1 MPKYKYANMQPL
13 FYKFWENIKNCFKN
27 KNLKYHLIAILATYI
42 IVVSDFDWKYF
53 QFFAGSILSDILFSA
68 ALVGFLVPFLI
79 PIFLLVYGKIRKN
92 VSRLNT
98 GFALGQATI
107 IGYLI
112 SSFYKVWTGRAAP
125 PLNYL
130 NNAILDIKSP
140 GHITSSI
147 SDISKIFHFGF
158 LGNGIFW
165 GWPSTHTTIA
175 FAMAFTLFILYSKNK
190 TVKILALIYAL
201 YIGIGVSMTIH
212 WFSDFVAGAII
223 GTVIGIVVGKAFKE
237 R

>member
-1 MPKYKYANMQPL
+1 
-13 FYKFWENIKNCFKN
+13 
-27 KNLKYHLIAILATYI
+27 
-42 IVVSDFDWKYF
+42 
-53 QFFAGSILSDILFSA
+53 LSDILFSA
-68 ALVGFLVPFLI
+68 ALVGFLFPFLV
-79 PIFLLVYGKIRKN
+79 PIILLIYGKIRKN
-92 VSRLNT
+92 LAFLNT
-98 GFALGQATI
+98 GFALGQAAI

-112 SSFYKVWTGRAAP
+112 STFYKVWSGRAAP

-130 NNAILDIKSP
+130 NNAILDTKIPS
-140 GHITSSI
+140 HTSSPI
-147 SDISKIFHFGF
+147 LDISKVFHFGF

-165 GWPSTHTTIA
+165 GWPSTHTTVA
-175 FAMAFTLFILYSKNK
+175 FAMALTLCILYSKNK
-190 TVKILALIYAL
+190 TIKILALIYAL